1 MPRLMTY
8 SAHMLNSF
16 KNDVNNIVAFQSL
29 LMQAANRNYSQ
40 YPHDEM
46 NEMIRTQF
54 NQVLGIDFR
63 TASNMERRQAMRLHA
78 PETYSL
84 VETVL
89 ADRLQSGWDSNNAF
103 FMNYVEQR
111 NLAQGDM
118 NEFWVEDN
126 SLLTVSRFAG
136 NHHDIVRQALLPG
149 KSFTIDTE
157 WKVIK
162 VYADFRLM
170 MTGRIDFAEFIDRCY
185 RSIEVDRYDAIYE
198 EFMALDEAIPTD
210 LIHGFTFSENTRSD
224 IINHIEMISAATG
237 SDITLVGTR
246 PALEKLQNTV
256 NYNMWSD
263 AMKDERHN
271 NQILGNWEGYDLLP
285 LRRVNKLNSFE
296 SIYTAADNA
305 KILIMPKNMDK
316 PIKLVVEGDVEVYES
331 GRDGMKKD
339 MTVDTEIQYCEGIGT
354 VVNQYFG
361 ELRITG

>member
-1 MPRLMTY
+1 
-8 SAHMLNSF
+8 
-16 KNDVNNIVAFQSL
+16 
-29 LMQAANRNYSQ
+29 
-40 YPHDEM
+40 
-46 NEMIRTQF
+46 
-54 NQVLGIDFR
+54 
-63 TASNMERRQAMRLHA
+63 MRLHG
-78 PETYSL
+78 PEAYSL

-89 ADRLQSGWDSNNAF
+89 VEKLQSGWDSNNAF

-118 NEFWVEDN
+118 NEFYVEDN

-136 NHHDIVRQALLPG
+136 NHHDVIRQALLPG
-149 KSFTIDTE
+149 KSFVIDTE

-198 EFMALDEAIPTD
+198 EFMALDDAIPTD
-210 LIHGFTFSENTRSD
+210 LVKGITFSENTRTD
-224 IINHIEMISAATG
+224 IIEHIETVASAAG
-237 SDITLVGTR
+237 SEVTLVGTR
-246 PALEKLQNTV
+246 PALEKLQSTV

-271 NQILGNWEGYDLLP
+271 NQILGNWEGYELLP
-285 LRRVNKLNSFE
+285 LRRVNKLNTFQSVF
-296 SIYTAADNA
+296 TAADNN
-305 KILIMPKNMDK
+305 KILVMPKNMDK
-316 PIKLVVEGDVEVYES
+316 PIKLVVEGDVEVYEG

-339 MTVDTEIQYCEGIGT
+339 MTVDTEIQYCEGVGT

-361 ELRITG
+361 EIKIQ